1 MKVEVND
8 WYLIYIDKNN
18 TAIWNYDVYNSHLK
32 NGNKFKIIKK
42 TILI

>member
-1 MKVEVND
+1 MKIEINC

-18 TAIWNYDVYNSHLK
+18 TAIWNYDVYNSHLE

-42 TILI
+42 QD